1 MHRIVSSVKFPGSVQ
16 VRKILKDQRKR
27 GRKTERMPRR
37 HLQPHSGIIYNKV
50 KGENNP
56 VNVDED
62 RTQSW
67 VGGGVTKF
75 QILESKS
82 HHSLKKTQT

>member
-1 MHRIVSSVKFPGSVQ
+1 MYRIVGSVKFPGSVQ

-27 GRKTERMPRR
+27 GRKTEGMPRR
-37 HLQPHSGIIYNKV
+37 HLEPHSGIIYKKV
-50 KGENNP
+50 KGETNP

-62 RTQSW
+62 RTQSG
-67 VGGGVTKF
+67 VGGGQKF

-82 HHSLKKTQT
+82 HHCLKKTQT